1 MMKSKGKIG
10 IVLLCTIMISAF
22 VFVQGVAA
30 DTIGNF
36 EYENTDSGD
45 YLKNSVVNGNTVNYD
60 YGNTQEVD
68 FDDEQYVNYANQA
81 YLKKYISEDSSVQGL
96 FDVTLD
102 IKGNS
107 KYEPVDLVIV
117 MDYSS
122 TMNGLKLENAKEA
135 VNSFLDTVSW
145 ATQSENGNDPVLQ
158 VGIVKYNKNIET
170 MPLGSSVDDLVN
182 FVGVESKHSG
192 TFIQRGLFAAEDVM
206 EGANSR
212 TDARKI
218 IIHIGDGSANIVYP
232 EENSAATYTNSG
244 EIVANGSYSMTDY
257 YKDYD
262 RNSNDIYVRASD
274 NFNINSFDPVPTTL
288 TAQDST
294 LLAEYTVGKA
304 IDLKDKGYEVYSV
317 ASQPSDRGKFVAL
330 NIASSSRL
338 YYEIPEDLS
347 GLDAI
352 LDKISFNVFNTVFE
366 GQATDPMGE
375 QILLQKT
382 DGVFTT
388 ADYELTGYEKVD
400 GTWVEDADL
409 LNGVTVEEV
418 NSIISMSHINLGAN
432 QKITLT
438 YKIRINTE
446 AANFEP
452 DVWYRANRQTTLQAN
467 TSTGS
472 QLLDFPIP
480 SLKAPGTELTVNKVW
495 NDLDNNYQLRPNNIL
510 FTVTRDNTTDAGAW
524 TKSTPIELST
534 KNNWSS
540 KFNQLIS
547 EDTSET
553 VNLPLYNNVG
563 ENFIYSIH
571 EESLSDIYT
580 TTVNNNGNAYT
591 ITNTLKTINVGFFKT
606 DEDANP
612 LKDVEFTLTNKDI
625 NQAII
630 KTSNEN
636 GEIVFSDLS
645 VGNYVLRESKGLAGY
660 LTFNENIEFEI
671 VLNDNGELEV
681 VGLSKEDYQIIN
693 EKIEDSDNTTT
704 DSNET
709 NEIETVETG
718 DNTQIMLLF
727 GAMLISAIAV
737 IYLTKKKKEN

>member
-1 MMKSKGKIG
+1 MKSKGKIG

-22 VFVQGVAA
+22 VFVQGVTA
-30 DTIGNF
+30 DTIGGF

-60 YGNTQEVD
+60 YGNTQEVN
-68 FDDEQYVNYANQA
+68 FDDEQYVNYDDQA
-81 YLKKYISEDSSVQGL
+81 YLKKYVSENSSAQGL

-122 TMNGLKLENAKEA
+122 TMRGEKLENAKEA

-170 MPLGSSVDDLVN
+170 IPLGSSVDDLVN
-182 FVGVESKHSG
+182 FVGEESKHSG

-206 EGANSR
+206 EGTNSR
-212 TDARKI
+212 ANARKI

-232 EENSAATYTNSG
+232 ESSGATSYTNNG
-244 EIVANGSYSMTDY
+244 EIVSNGNYSMTNY

-262 RNSNDIYVRASD
+262 RNSNEIYVRASD
-274 NFNINSFDPVPTTL
+274 NFNIASFDPVPTTL
-288 TAQDST
+288 TAKDST

-338 YYEIPEDLS
+338 YYEIPVDLS
-347 GLDAI
+347 GLDDI

-382 DGVFTT
+382 DGAFTS
-388 ADYELTGYEKVD
+388 ADYELTGYEKVN

-418 NSIISMSHINLGAN
+418 NNTISMSHINLGAN

-446 AANFEP
+446 AVNFEP
-452 DVWYRANRQTTLQAN
+452 DVWYRANGQTTLQAN
-467 TSTGS
+467 TYTAS

-480 SLKAPGTELTVNKVW
+480 SVKAPGTELTVNKVW
-495 NDLDNNYQLRPNNIL
+495 QDLDNNYQLRPNNIL
-510 FTVTRDNTTDAGAW
+510 FTVTRDNTTDADAW
-524 TKSTPIELST
+524 TKSTPIELSV

-540 KFNQLIS
+540 KFNQVLS
-547 EDTSET
+547 EDTSEK

-606 DEDANP
+606 DEDSNP
-612 LKDVEFTLTNKDI
+612 LKGVEFILTNKDI
-625 NQAII
+625 NQTTTE
-630 KTSNEN
+630 TSNED
-636 GEIVFSDLS
+636 GEIVFNNLS
-645 VGNYVLRESKGLAGY
+645 VGNYVLRESKGLTGY
-660 LTFNENIEFEI
+660 LAFNENIEFEI
-671 VLNDNGELEV
+671 ILNDNSELEV
-681 VGLSKEDYQIIN
+681 AGLSKEDYQIIN
-693 EKIEDSDNTTT
+693 EKIKDSDNTTT

-709 NEIETVETG
+709 ETVETG
-718 DNTQIMLLF
+718 DNTQTMFLCWL
-727 GAMLISAIAV
+727 MLIHYQEMV
-737 IYLTKKKKEN
+737 

>member
-1 MMKSKGKIG
+1 MKSKGKLG

-36 EYENTDSGD
+36 EYENTDSGE

-60 YGNTQEVD
+60 YGNTQEVS
-68 FDDEQYVNYANQA
+68 FDDEQYVNYDDQA
-81 YLKKYISEDSSVQGL
+81 YLKKYVSEDSSVQGL

-122 TMNGLKLENAKEA
+122 TMRGQKLENAKEA

-170 MPLGSSVDDLVN
+170 MPLGSNVDDLVN

-206 EGANSR
+206 EGTNSR
-212 TDARKI
+212 VDARKI

-232 EENSAATYTNSG
+232 ESSGATSYTNNG
-244 EIVANGSYSMTDY
+244 EIVSNGNYSMTNY

-274 NFNINSFDPVPTTL
+274 NFIRTSFDPIPASL
-288 TAQDST
+288 TPQDST

-317 ASQPSDRGKFVAL
+317 ASQPSTRGKFVAL

-382 DGVFTT
+382 DGVFTS

-418 NSIISMSHINLGAN
+418 NNTISMSHINLGAN

-438 YKIRINTE
+438 YKVRINTE
-446 AANFEP
+446 ANNFEP
-452 DVWYRANRQTTLQAN
+452 DLWYRANGQTTLQAN
-467 TSTGS
+467 TYTAS

-480 SLKAPGTELTVNKVW
+480 SVKAPGTELSVNKVW

-510 FTVTRDNTTDAGAW
+510 FTVTRDNTTDADVW
-524 TKSTPIELST
+524 TKSTPIELSA
-534 KNNWSS
+534 KNNWAS
-540 KFNQLIS
+540 KFNQVIG

-580 TTVNNNGNAYT
+580 TAVNNNGNDYT

-606 DEDANP
+606 DEDSNP
-612 LKDVEFTLTNKDI
+612 LKGVEFILTNKDI
-625 NQAII
+625 NQTTTE
-630 KTSNEN
+630 TSNED
-636 GEIVFSDLS
+636 GEIVFNNLS

-671 VLNDNGELEV
+671 VSNGDGELEV
-681 VGLSKEDYQIIN
+681 VGLSEEDYQIIN
-693 EKIEDSDNTTT
+693 EKIQDSDNTTT
-704 DSNET
+704 DLNKTSET
-709 NEIETVETG
+709 EAIEAG
-718 DNTQIMLLF
+718 DSTQTMLLF